1 MPGKLDSAT
10 RTRVF
15 WDVVDL
21 PFPSGLSPKEINDNM
36 KLVLQ
41 RFGYGDGDLSI
52 MAYVYSETSLV
63 PPDKSAYKDAGTYAV
78 LSVLFH

>member
-1 MPGKLDSAT
+1 MSDSS
-10 RTRVF
+10 RTSVF

-41 RFGYGDGDLSI
+41 RYGYGDGDLSI
-52 MAYVYSETSLV
+52 MAYVDSETSLV
-63 PPDKSAYKDAGTYAV
+63 PPDKSAYKDAGITIIT
-78 LSVLFH
+78 HQRGE